1 MTDAVN
7 NLSTSDPSPEDGL
20 DEVPGLKQ
28 HRITKAQRRREK
40 KAIQMKEREL
50 RINEQEAENV
60 YGARQI
66 ETETIKNILKERGL
80 MIHEIPSDG
89 NW

>member
-1 MTDAVN
+1 MVEAVN
-7 NLSTSDPSPEDGL
+7 NLSLSDEEDGL

-40 KAIQMKEREL
+40 KALQVKEREL
-50 RINEQEAENV
+50 RITEQESENV
-60 YGARQI
+60 YGSRTV
-66 ETETIKNILKERGL
+66 ELETIKNILKERGL
-80 MIHEIPSDG
+80 MIQEIPSDG